1 MKEGNIECSVIENKE
16 IADNIY
22 KITLRGDISG
32 YPGQFYMVRAWNG
45 LDPFLS
51 RPLSISD
58 IQGEHISFV
67 YELRGK
73 GTKELSLIKTDE
85 TIQLTGPL
93 GNGFTVNE
101 DLKSAVVSGGV
112 GIAPM
117 IYLLKKYHKRMDMFA
132 GFRAEPYLI
141 DECFAHSNNLHV
153 ASEEG
158 LGWHK
163 GLVTELINVDDYDV
177 IYACGP
183 EPMLKALAEMI
194 KNKTILYISMENH
207 MACGIGSCLGCTIQT
222 RHGIKRVCK
231 DGPVFEANEV
241 YYYE

>member
-1 MKEGNIECSVIENKE
+1 MKEGNIECNVIDNRE
-16 IADNIY
+16 IANNIY
-22 KITLRGDISG
+22 KITLRGHVLG
-32 YPGQFYMVRAWNG
+32 NPGQFYMVRAWNG

-58 IQGEHISFV
+58 IQDKQISFV

-73 GTKELSLIKTDE
+73 GTKELASIKTDE
-85 TIQLTGPL
+85 VVQLTGPL

-101 DLKSAVVSGGV
+101 NLKSAVVSGGI

-117 IYLLKKYHKRMDMFA
+117 IYLLKKYHKNMDMYA

-141 DECFAHSNNLHV
+141 DECLTHTNNLYI

-163 GLVTELINVDDYDV
+163 ELVTELINVDDYDV

-183 EPMLKALAEMI
+183 EPMLKALAKMAQ
-194 KNKTILYISMENH
+194 NKTMLYVSMENY

-222 RHGIKRVCK
+222 RDGMKRVCK
-231 DGPVFEANEV
+231 DGPVFDAKEV
-241 YYYE
+241 YFYE